1 MSAIASPKVVPG
13 RPGPGRDH
21 QSFAERTN
29 AHLTRGVVG
38 FPTALATSIGV
49 VMASPV
55 ILTATTGFSIGGGVF
70 VIAMLVAF
78 VLMLAQAST
87 FSEAV
92 ALLPTAGS
100 VYDYIACGTG
110 RFFAITGTISAYML
124 VHVFAGTAETILS
137 GVMATV
143 NFPQLHGM
151 LAAHDATWAVGVG
164 LVVLFAILNYFGV
177 TAFAKVEIV
186 LTFCMWTTLVIFGV
200 LGLSMAAHVK
210 LDGWFGASAVGSDAF
225 TVMSLVGLAMFMF
238 LGVEFVTPLAP
249 DLRNAHRSIPR
260 AMFVGLC
267 MVSLC
272 MLMWGAAVQRQ
283 VPNTAVDPKGL
294 VHLLETPEAI
304 PAFAQQ
310 VLGPFGRIWLGIAF
324 LCAGAATINTL
335 MAGLPR
341 ILYGMAVDGALPKA
355 FAYLH
360 PRYRSPVVGIVVSA
374 AIPIAHVIYIK
385 GDLDRILPL
394 VLAAV
399 CAWGTAYL
407 LVNLSVVLLRIRR
420 PELVRAYRSPWFP
433 LPQVVASAGILMAI
447 WYITPPNMNPRDI
460 YVPFGVM
467 LGLTALYAFV
477 WTKFVQRKPLFALA
491 CVEDVMEGEFNRAE
505 ANLGQQ

>member
-1 MSAIASPKVVPG
+1 MTLE
-13 RPGPGRDH
+13 
-21 QSFAERTN
+21 ERTN
-29 AHLTRGVVG
+29 AHLRRGVVG
-38 FPTALATSIGV
+38 FPTALATSVGV

-55 ILTATTGFSIGGGVF
+55 ILTATTGFSIGGWVF
-70 VIAMLVAF
+70 VIAMLIAF
-78 VLMLAQAST
+78 GLMLAQAST
-87 FSEAV
+87 FAEA
-92 ALLPTAGS
+92 ATLLPTAGS
-100 VYDYIACGTG
+100 VYDYIACGCG

-143 NFPQLHGM
+143 NFPVLHAV
-151 LAAHDATWAVGVG
+151 LAEHDATWAVGVG
-164 LVVLFAILNYFGV
+164 LVTLFAVLNYFGV
-177 TAFAKVEIV
+177 TAFARVEVV
-186 LTFCMWTTLVIFGV
+186 LTFCMWVTLMLFGV
-200 LGLSMAAHVK
+200 LGVSMAAHVQ
-210 LDGWFGASAVGSDAF
+210 LQGWFGASDVGTDLY
-225 TVMSLVGLAMFMF
+225 TVLSLVGLAMFMF

-267 MVSLC
+267 LVSLC
-272 MLMWGAAVQRQ
+272 MLMWGAAVRRQ
-283 VPNTAVDPKGL
+283 VPNTPLDPQGL
-294 VHLLETPEAI
+294 VHLLETPDAI
-304 PAFAQQ
+304 PAFAEQ

-324 LCAGAATINTL
+324 LLAGAATINTL
-335 MAGLPR
+335 MASLPR

-360 PRYRSPVVGIVVSA
+360 PKYRSPVVGIIVSA
-374 AIPIAHVIYIK
+374 LIPIAHVVYIR

-420 PELVRAYRSPWFP
+420 PELARAYRSPWFP
-433 LPQVVASAGILMAI
+433 LPQIVASAGILVAI
-447 WYITPPNMNPRDI
+447 WFITPPNMNPRDI

-467 LGLTALYAFV
+467 LGVTALYALV
-477 WTKFVQRKPLFALA
+477 WTLFVQRRPLFAPA
-491 CVEDVMEGEFNRAE
+491 GVENVMEEEFRRVE
-505 ANLGQQ
+505 ASGAYR

>member
-1 MSAIASPKVVPG
+1 MTLT
-13 RPGPGRDH
+13 
-21 QSFAERTN
+21 ERTN
-29 AHLTRGVVG
+29 AHLARGVVG
-38 FPTALATSIGV
+38 FPTALATSVGV

-55 ILTATTGFSIGGGVF
+55 ILTATTGFSIGGWVF
-70 VIAMLVAF
+70 VIAMLIGF
-78 VLMLAQAST
+78 GLMLAQSST
-87 FSEAV
+87 FAEA
-92 ALLPTAGS
+92 ATLLPTAGS
-100 VYDYIACGTG
+100 VYDYIACGSG
-110 RFFAITGTISAYML
+110 RFLAITGTISAYML

-143 NFPQLHGM
+143 NFPGLHAA

-164 LVVLFAILNYFGV
+164 LVVLFAVLNYFGV
-177 TAFAKVEIV
+177 TAFARVEV
-186 LTFCMWTTLVIFGV
+186 FLTFCMWTTLVIFGI
-200 LGLSMAAHVK
+200 LGLSMAAQVK
-210 LDGWFGASAVGSDAF
+210 LDGWFGASAVGSDVF
-225 TVMSLVGLAMFMF
+225 TVMSLVGMAMFMF

-249 DLRNAHRSIPR
+249 DLRNAQRSIPR

-267 MVSLC
+267 LVSLC
-272 MLMWGAAVQRQ
+272 MLMWGAAMQRQ
-283 VPNTAVDPKGL
+283 VPNTPVDPKGL

-310 VLGPFGRIWLGIAF
+310 VLGPFGRIWLGLAF

-341 ILYGMAVDGALPKA
+341 ILYVMAVDGALPKA

-360 PRYRSPVVGIVVSA
+360 PKYRSPVVGIVVSA
-374 AIPIAHVIYIK
+374 IIPIAHVIYIH

-407 LVNLSVVLLRIRR
+407 LVNLSVVLLRLRR
-420 PELVRAYRSPWFP
+420 PELARAYRSPFFP
-433 LPQVVASAGILMAI
+433 LPQIVASVGILVAI
-447 WYITPPNMNPRDI
+447 WYITPPGMNPYDI

-467 LGLTALYAFV
+467 LGLTALYALV
-477 WTKFVQRKPLFALA
+477 WTLFVQRRPLFTPAQ
-491 CVEDVMEGEFNRAE
+491 VEEVMEDEFARVVSRAF
-505 ANLGQQ
+505 AH